1 MIFESIVIQSA
12 GSFSVAVIALI
23 MVILQLTF
31 LYRKPQF
38 KWYGW
43 GAAISFS
50 GMLYAVGIFLEYN
63 ALPGP
68 VNRFGGLLEFTAVIF
83 LIHCLY
89 GFTFSYL
96 GIEGKR
102 YHTLAGSFHILLL
115 IFLWSSDYI
124 VADTFVIQNF
134 IGFTRPF
141 IEPDLG
147 PLGPLFMLYAGLS
160 AIGAITLWIR
170 HKDPGPGYKIPYL
183 AGMGFWILLGIHDGI
198 AALGVPTFQY
208 VMEYGFLGYSVVV
221 LWVVF
226 SRFVDIS
233 VEDKYRVITEFA
245 NDAILVIQ
253 DGKTV
258 FGNPACSTLIGQPVT
273 NPVTE
278 DFLNVIVPEDRQK
291 IIQYYT
297 RLLHSV
303 DPPGSL
309 MINTKRAGHEAR
321 TVEIRANIISYRN
334 RPAVLAVMRDITER
348 LQEEKARRKSEEKF
362 IRMRKMESLGLLAGG
377 VAHDLNN
384 VLAGIVSYPDL
395 ILMELPEDSNLR
407 KPIKTMEES
416 GKKAVAI
423 VQDLLTV
430 ARGVAITKEPLN
442 MNSVIQKYMES
453 PEYKKLLQYHP
464 TVTVKVNLDPQLLN
478 IKGSPAHIGKVVMNL
493 VSNASEAIEDIG
505 NVTISTTNRYVDQPM
520 KGYDEVNIGEYAVL
534 VIEDDG
540 PGISPE
546 DLTRIFEPFYTKK
559 VMGRSGTG
567 LGLALVWNAV
577 QDHDGY
583 IDLITD
589 KSGSRFELY
598 FPITREVVAGDRKPS
613 VPLGEIYG
621 HGEMILVVDDA
632 RSQREVSCSMLE
644 RLGYKTKAVSG
655 GEEAVDYLKEHDA
668 DLMLLDMIMDA
679 GINGRETYE
688 RIKEINPEQ
697 KAIIVSG
704 FADTNDVQETLRLG
718 AGQFVK
724 KPLILEELG
733 MAVREELAK

>member
-1 MIFESIVIQSA
+1 MIVETIVIQSA
-12 GSFSVAVIALI
+12 GSLSVAVLALI
-23 MVILQLTF
+23 MGILQLMF

-43 GAAISFS
+43 GAGISLC
-50 GMLYAVGIFLEYN
+50 GMLYAIGIFLEYN

-89 GFTFSYL
+89 GFTFTYL
-96 GIEGKR
+96 GMEGKR
-102 YHTLAGSFHILLL
+102 YHVVAGIFHTLLL
-115 IFLWSSDYI
+115 ICLWSTDYI
-124 VADTFVIQNF
+124 VADSFVIRDF
-134 IGFTRPF
+134 IGLTKLF
-141 IEPDLG
+141 IEPDMG
-147 PLGPLFMLYAGLS
+147 PIGPLFELYGALS
-160 AIGAITLWIR
+160 GIGAVILWVR
-170 HKDPGPGYKIPYL
+170 HKGPDPGYRVPYL
-183 AGMGFWILLGIHDGI
+183 IGMSFWIVLGIHDGI
-198 AALGVPTFQY
+198 ASMGVSTFQY
-208 VMEYGFLGYSVVV
+208 VMEYGFLGYSMVV

-258 FGNPACSTLIGQPVT
+258 FGNPACSALIGQPAT
-273 NPVTE
+273 K
-278 DFLNVIVPEDRQK
+278 DFIDTVVPEDRKEFTQ
-291 IIQYYT
+291 QYS
-297 RLLHSV
+297 RLMHAA
-303 DPPGSL
+303 DPPGSF
-309 MINTKRAGHEAR
+309 MIRIKKADGEPR
-321 TVEIRANIISYRN
+321 TVEVRANIISYRN
-334 RPAVLAVMRDITER
+334 KPAVLAVMRDITDR
-348 LQEEKARRKSEEKF
+348 IREEKTRRKNEEKF

-384 VLAGIVSYPDL
+384 VLSGIVSYPDL
-395 ILMELPEDSNLR
+395 ILSEIPEDSKLR

-430 ARGVAITKEPLN
+430 ARGMAITREPLN
-442 MNSVIQKYMES
+442 INNVIQRYLES
-453 PEYKKLLQYHP
+453 PEYKKLLHYHP
-464 TVTVKVNLDPQLLN
+464 TVTVRVDLAPRLLN
-478 IKGSPAHIGKVVMNL
+478 IKGSPAHIGKIVMNL
-493 VSNASEAIEDIG
+493 VSNASEAIQDTG
-505 NVTISTTNRYVDQPM
+505 TVTISTLNRYLDQPLS
-520 KGYDEVNIGEYAVL
+520 GYHDVNVGEYVVL

-546 DLTRIFEPFYTKK
+546 DLNRIFEPFYTKK

-583 IDLITD
+583 INVISD
-589 KSGSRFELY
+589 SRGSRFELY
-598 FPITREVVAGDRKPS
+598 FPVTREAIADDRKPS

-621 HGEMILVVDDA
+621 NGEMILVVDDVS
-632 RSQREVSCSMLE
+632 SQREICCSMLE

-655 GEEAVDYLKEHDA
+655 GEEAVEYLKGHST
-668 DLMLLDMIMDA
+668 DLMLLDMVMDA
-679 GINGRETYE
+679 GINGRETYR
-688 RIKEINPEQ
+688 RIKEFNPGQ

-704 FADTNDVQETLRLG
+704 FADTNDVQETLRMG
-718 AGQFVK
+718 AGQFIK

-733 MAVREELAK
+733 MAVKEEMMK